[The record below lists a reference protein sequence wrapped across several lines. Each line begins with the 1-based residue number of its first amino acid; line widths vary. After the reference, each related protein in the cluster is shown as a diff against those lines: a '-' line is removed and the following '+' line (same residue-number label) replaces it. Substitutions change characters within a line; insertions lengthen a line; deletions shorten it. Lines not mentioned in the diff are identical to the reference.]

1 MDWAWCFGMII
12 LSGVP
17 AIIGG
22 GITFGLTNS
31 WSAVIGWEA
40 ILFCLLVAV
49 LTKGLKK
56 TKVAE
61 AEAVH
66 AVVH

>member
-1 MDWAWCFGMII
+1 MNWAWRFGMIV

-22 GITFGLTNS
+22 GITYGLTES
-31 WSAVIGWEA
+31 WTAVGIWEA

-49 LTKGLKK
+49 LVRGGKSNPSSHQ
-56 TKVAE
+56 VA
-61 AEAVH
+61 AH
-66 AVVH
+66 